1 MNDEQRFIDAY
12 ERSSAVG
19 KIIACVLVI
28 GTDELNRLRGW
39 FMSRPQMRALLLA
52 VVLIVATGIWV
63 FADRFT
69 AHANIVL
76 GGLIVLSIIAA
87 IAILYFPRGGSDQ

>member
-1 MNDEQRFIDAY
+1 MNDEQRFIAAY
-12 ERSSAVG
+12 ERASVLG

-28 GTDELNRLRGW
+28 GLDELNRLRGW
-39 FMSRPQMRALLLA
+39 FMSRPQARALLIA